1 MRCFFLSVFLSL
13 AAVSAAA
20 QIPSPPAPQPDA
32 PSCKASGFERATVN
46 KVTDRLLDMGFVGFE
61 KMTLV
66 EGCYRVEARNPA
78 GDVVLLTFDEAGEL
92 IALGLGTG
100 GAHPRFA
107 PPRDGIREVD

>member
-1 MRCFFLSVFLSL
+1 MRRFFLSIVLGMAAA
-13 AAVSAAA
+13 AAVA
-20 QIPSPPAPQPDA
+20 QTPPSDG

-100 GAHPRFA
+100 GARPRFA

>member
-1 MRCFFLSVFLSL
+1 MRCIVLFVALCL
-13 AAVSAAA
+13 AAAAAAA
-20 QIPSPPAPQPDA
+20 QTAPAGEPA
-32 PSCKASGFERATVN
+32 CKAAGFERATVD

-78 GDVVLLTFDEAGEL
+78 GDVVLLTFDEDGEL

-100 GAHPRFA
+100 GARPRFA
-107 PPRDGIREVD
+107 PPRDGIREAD

>member
-1 MRCFFLSVFLSL
+1 MRRILPTILLCV
-13 AAVSAAA
+13 AAA
-20 QIPSPPAPQPDA
+20 TVGAQTPPRDG

-66 EGCYRVEARNPA
+66 EGCYRVEARNTA

-100 GAHPRFA
+100 GARPRFA
-107 PPRDGIREVD
+107 PPRDGIREAD

>member
-1 MRCFFLSVFLSL
+1 MRRFFLSVLLSL

-20 QIPSPPAPQPDA
+20 QIPPPPASQSDG

-100 GAHPRFA
+100 GARPRFA
-107 PPRDGIREVD
+107 PPRDGIREAD

>member
-1 MRCFFLSVFLSL
+1 
-13 AAVSAAA
+13 
-20 QIPSPPAPQPDA
+20 
-32 PSCKASGFERATVN
+32 
-46 KVTDRLLDMGFVGFE
+46 
-61 KMTLV
+61 LV

-100 GAHPRFA
+100 GTRPRFA